1 VIEYSS
7 IAARCPVSG
16 ERPLRGPHRQVCA
29 ARTSGRLWRAPGS
42 SARSWRGR
50 RGLWSPATRPL
61 SVVTSLC
68 HRSSP
73 SLTPPGGRV
82 MVRVEALGVLA
93 VGVVITAVIV
103 VDIRA
108 RHDDPEDP
116 VVGAAEAG
124 PAPAMHRRY
133 DPTSIWAYPS
143 RRVLQLRRK
152 GFDLHRAQ
160 LEEAA
165 AGARKDGA
173 HLEPIDVRR
182 EAGRRRCSSASEG
195 PTSRDAAGAGSPG
208 LARRPVVI
216 DTAGTPFASSEVYRS
231 PRGRARAPG
240 YPAAARDPRPSAPRS
255 SYTAPHA
262 SRPASAPSV
271 SGVD

>member
-1 VIEYSS
+1 
-7 IAARCPVSG
+7 
-16 ERPLRGPHRQVCA
+16 
-29 ARTSGRLWRAPGS
+29 
-42 SARSWRGR
+42 
-50 RGLWSPATRPL
+50 
-61 SVVTSLC
+61 
-68 HRSSP
+68 
-73 SLTPPGGRV
+73 
-82 MVRVEALGVLA
+82 M
-93 VGVVITAVIV
+93 VITAVIV

-216 DTAGTPFASSEVYRS
+216 DTAGAPFASSEVHRS
-231 PRGRARAPG
+231 PRGRARAAG

-255 SYTAPHA
+255 SYTAPQPRGPRARQA
-262 SRPASAPSV
+262 SLAWTSGRGPRSRGSCGRRRSRGWWRRPGGRAGRGPARR
-271 SGVD
+271 GA